1 MLLRRGR
8 SCGTLFSFSQQLQCR
23 PFATDPKAY
32 SKTLLLPKTKFPL
45 WSSPKDSEL
54 PFRKKT
60 TEDLYAWQVS
70 VVCRVNMGDGVDQG
84 CTGREPSWSTVRP
97 SRWAAVCKREPSYGC
112 VQCLFIVKLCLKHA
126 PYIGHALNKIV
137 KDIINRYQVI
147 RGRRVKCVLH

>member
-1 MLLRRGR
+1 MLLRRGCSR
-8 SCGTLFSFSQQLQCR
+8 GTLFSFSQQLQCR

-45 WSSPKDSEL
+45 WSRPKDSEL

-60 TEDLYAWQVS
+60 TEELYAWQVNT
-70 VVCRVNMGDGVDQG
+70 VFRLNMGEGVDQG
-84 CTGREPSWSTVRP
+84 CTDREPSRSTVRP
-97 SRWAAVCKREPSYGC
+97 SRWAAVCKREPSYGY
-112 VQCLFIVKLCLKHA
+112 VWRLLIVKRRLKYA
-126 PYIGHALNKIV
+126 SYIGHALNKIV